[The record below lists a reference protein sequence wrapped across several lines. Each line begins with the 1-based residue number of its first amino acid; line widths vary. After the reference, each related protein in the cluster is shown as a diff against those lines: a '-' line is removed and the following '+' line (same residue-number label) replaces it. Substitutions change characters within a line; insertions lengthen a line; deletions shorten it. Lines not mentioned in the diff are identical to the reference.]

1 MYLATIWGQI
11 QKQDDFL
18 KQASLHPSTERTI
31 TNVTKKPENRTKS
44 DIFLNLESER
54 GSRK

>member
-11 QKQDDFL
+11 QKQDDLL

-44 DIFLNLESER
+44 DIFLNLQSAR
-54 GSRK
+54 GARK